1 MEIYPIHRGM
11 NRLADLTRLT
21 DAEKNALIQ
30 ALWSRI
36 DELEAENQTLKGR
49 LAELEA
55 QQAKTSRN
63 SSKPPSSDGWNK
75 PKLISQR
82 RGGERPVGGQGGH
95 AGYR

>member
-1 MEIYPIHRGM
+1 M

-36 DELEAENQTLKGR
+36 EELEAENRTLKGR

-55 QQAKTSRN
+55 QQAKTSRK
-63 SSKPPSSDGWNK
+63 SSKPPSSEGWNQ
-75 PKLISQR
+75 PNPTSQR
-82 RGGERPVGGQGGH
+82 RGGERTVRPNTAV
-95 AGYR
+95 